1 MSTAKTIPPPEP
13 PPEEGVTPIPNTI
26 FRRGLTFDA
35 IGLYATIVSLYQPR
49 EAFYQADLIR
59 FPTGDG
65 EYVIRSALREL
76 RDAGLVRYR
85 GRTGGRPGYWHEEPA
100 PTPAEN
106 AATNAQRR
114 P

>member
-1 MSTAKTIPPPEP
+1 MSTTKTIPPPEP
-13 PPEEGVTPIPNTI
+13 PPEEDATTIPNTI

-65 EYVIRSALREL
+65 EYVTRSALREL
-76 RDAGLVRYR
+76 QRAGLIKYR
-85 GRTGGRPGYWHEEPA
+85 AGGGRPGYWHEEPV
-100 PTPAEN
+100 PTDAEK
-106 AATNAQRR
+106 AAARAQRR